1 MMSAMSWQVP
11 LVIWT
16 PGSLRGVVSGVGE
29 VVHGLGHAPGDSP
42 VVLVHTDR
50 RGRLVPSGKAATLR
64 GIFGHMLDRDTPPG
78 PRAGTRTEASSTTC

>member
-29 VVHGLGHAPGDSP
+29 VVHGLGHAPGESP

-50 RGRLVPSGKAATLR
+50 R
-64 GIFGHMLDRDTPPG
+64 
-78 PRAGTRTEASSTTC
+78 